1 LRYLIK
7 NIYYLLNFY
16 LYKIKYKNVK
26 FYFISIIKNTKFTKH
41 IVISSNC
48 EIINSE
54 IDDFTYV
61 SSNTKIINSKIG
73 KFCSIASGV
82 KINLPMHP
90 VTNNISTHP
99 FFYSDKYEK
108 FNKIKST
115 KFIEFSKVDIGN
127 DVWIGENVIILSG
140 IKIGN
145 GAILAAGAVVTKDIP
160 NYAVAA
166 GIPAKI
172 IKMRFDTSEIQILQ
186 NAQWWNTE
194 PIDLI
199 KNIDIFNNKQLYFDR
214 NR

>member
-1 LRYLIK
+1 
-7 NIYYLLNFY
+7 
-16 LYKIKYKNVK
+16 
-26 FYFISIIKNTKFTKH
+26 
-41 IVISSNC
+41 
-48 EIINSE
+48 
-54 IDDFTYV
+54 
-61 SSNTKIINSKIG
+61 
-73 KFCSIASGV
+73 
-82 KINLPMHP
+82 MHP

-166 GIPAKI
+166 GMPAKI

>member
-1 LRYLIK
+1 MRYLIK

>member
-1 LRYLIK
+1 MRYLIK

-48 EIINSE
+48 QIINSE

-166 GIPAKI
+166 GMPAKI